1 MRFRLSDSLVALIT
15 LFAALV
21 LSCKV
26 GHFPQQ
32 LCCCTM
38 RYKPHNKT
46 IQMEHRWE
54 CGTLP
59 SEWEELE
66 AAAEPVASDVNIPFA
81 SLGAFNDTAERWEK
95 YANLDY

>member
-1 MRFRLSDSLVALIT
+1 
-15 LFAALV
+15 
-21 LSCKV
+21 
-26 GHFPQQ
+26 
-32 LCCCTM
+32 M
-38 RYKPHNKT
+38 RYKPVCGNNNRTYHNYCVLRCVRLKHNKT

-81 SLGAFNDTAERWEK
+81 SLGAFNDTAERWENDFI
-95 YANLDY
+95 AIDH